1 MKTVD
6 LKAPNA
12 AAIDRG
18 RRASRKVQRVARRR
32 PLLGRRTCI
41 SSNRQP
47 QSAREHT
54 RAMKH
59 QLSKTV
65 RFISLSAASSPC
77 VIRDSQYH
85 ILNPSI
91 LHVMLTNSLVIDR
104 MCASRRH
111 IQPRPSAPVSC
122 VLVVHMLRTY
132 PRCAGSRDT
141 GTLNI
146 SQLRGSTS

>member
-1 MKTVD
+1 MKRED

-18 RRASRKVQRVARRR
+18 RREGRRVQRVAQRW
-32 PLLGRRTCI
+32 PLLGKRTCI

-47 QSAREHT
+47 RSAREHT

-65 RFISLSAASSPC
+65 RFISLSASNSLY
-77 VIRDSQYH
+77 VIRDSQCRT
-85 ILNPSI
+85 LNLSI
-91 LHVMLTNSLVIDR
+91 LYVMLMNSLVIDKR
-104 MCASRRH
+104 CASRRH
-111 IQPRPSAPVSC
+111 IQPRLSALVSC
-122 VLVVHMLRTY
+122 ALAVHMLHTY
-132 PRCAGSRDT
+132 PRCADSRDT

-146 SQLRGSTS
+146 SQRRGSTF